1 MKRYLKVYKKLLAIN
16 FSNLI
21 VYRTNFVNN
30 ILASLS
36 WGGLILIQMLLLT
49 SRSNNS
55 FGWSRDEILLFTGI
69 FSTIISIFHMFITP
83 NFEMLSRNINLGKLD
98 HMLLKPLDSQFLSS
112 VWLVNYATF
121 IRLILSIVFTGYF
134 LNRLSFSLT
143 ILNVGFYLILLL
155 LGFVVLYSLWL
166 LVISLLFW
174 FTRLTNIVELMFSI
188 TGMSRFPGE
197 MFSQFS
203 RLLFFLIF
211 PILFIVFVPT
221 KIFLG
226 RYQFNDLPFLIFIAI
241 VMSYGSRK
249 FWLFALKHY
258 TSAGG

>member
-1 MKRYLKVYKKLLAIN
+1 MNRYLRVYKKLLAIN

-21 VYRTNFVNN
+21 VYRANFVNN
-30 ILASLS
+30 ILASVS
-36 WGGLILIQMLLLT
+36 WGGLVLIQMLLLT

-55 FGWSRDEILLFTGI
+55 FGWSRNEILLFTGI
-69 FSTIISIFHMFITP
+69 FSTVISLFHIFITP
-83 NFEMLSRNINLGKLD
+83 NFELLSRNINLGKLD
-98 HMLLKPLDSQFLSS
+98 YLLLKPLDSQFLSS
-112 VWLVNYATF
+112 VWLVNYATL
-121 IRLILSIVFTGYF
+121 IRFILSIIFTGYF
-134 LNRLSFSLT
+134 LDKLNFSLT
-143 ILNVGFYLILLL
+143 ILNLSFYLILLL

-166 LVISLLFW
+166 FVISLLFW

-211 PILFIVFVPT
+211 PILFIVFIPT

-226 RYQFNDLPFLIFIAI
+226 RYEMNDLLTLIFIA
-241 VMSYGSRK
+241 VFMFWGSRK
-249 FWLFALKHY
+249 FWQFALRHY
-258 TSAGG
+258 TSAGS